1 MFKYILKFRTKK
13 HRKKAGFL
21 SLDFGLKGNK
31 WGEANFLPSANLGK
45 IAVAGEAAVT
55 DTYNISV
62 ILLTAQLVVI
72 SYFEN

>member
-31 WGEANFLPSANLGK
+31 WGQANILPSANLGK
-45 IAVAGEAAVT
+45 IAVADKAAVT
-55 DTYNISV
+55 DIWNLS
-62 ILLTAQLVVI
+62 LLHKI
-72 SYFEN
+72 P